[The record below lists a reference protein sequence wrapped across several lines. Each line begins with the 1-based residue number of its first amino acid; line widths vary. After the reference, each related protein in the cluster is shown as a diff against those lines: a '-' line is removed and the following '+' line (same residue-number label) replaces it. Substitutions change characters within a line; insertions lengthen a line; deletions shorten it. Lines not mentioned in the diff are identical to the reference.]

1 MRAPVPVVLPG
12 ITCTPA
18 ACPTSRLA
26 TSVTGAVCTRVAA
39 STFAT
44 LLPSSTRRCSPVA
57 VVTTSCSFTTTGVIT
72 KSSTLVWPALT
83 VIGFF
88 CSAYPTRRTRMSNV
102 PAGTPRMVYWPVP
115 FVDANSVVPMT
126 MTRVSGSGS
135 PLPSA
140 VTRPEMAV
148 VCPKA
153 IAGISASM
161 ASATMIDR
169 SLNGGRGIFT
179 GS

>member
-1 MRAPVPVVLPG
+1 
-12 ITCTPA
+12 
-18 ACPTSRLA
+18 
-26 TSVTGAVCTRVAA
+26 
-39 STFAT
+39 
-44 LLPSSTRRCSPVA
+44 
-57 VVTTSCSFTTTGVIT
+57 
-72 KSSTLVWPALT
+72 
-83 VIGFF
+83 
-88 CSAYPTRRTRMSNV
+88 
-102 PAGTPRMVYWPVP
+102 MVYWPVP

-148 VCPKA
+148 VCAKA

-169 SLNGGRGIFT
+169 SLNRGRGIFT